1 MVVPT
6 AKSPPT
12 IFFIPG
18 AWHEIWVFDQ
28 LRAVLEARGFETQAL
43 DLPTIISNDP
53 NLGLMD
59 DAKFVH
65 SALTTLADAGK
76 EILIL
81 PHSYGGHVAANA
93 VTGLGVRQRA
103 AAGLQG
109 GVLMIANLA
118 TMITP
123 AGVCLLN
130 NLGGKPLP
138 WFGIGDDG
146 LFTANGAMD
155 LFYHD
160 VKPELAAKA
169 IAGLRRMSYR
179 VVSDISEHDP
189 WNNGIEVG
197 YIFCK
202 NDHSISL
209 DAQKAMA
216 SIFPEGFFTATLESS
231 HSPFFSIPEA
241 TADVIENA
249 VEYARAKLSS

>member
-1 MVVPT
+1 MAAST
-6 AKSPPT
+6 AKNPPT

-28 LRAVLEARGFETQAL
+28 LRAVLEARGFETEAL
-43 DLPTIISNDP
+43 DLPTIVSNDP
-53 NLGLMD
+53 NIGLMD
-59 DAKFVH
+59 DAKLVH
-65 SALTTLADAGK
+65 SALTTLIDAGK
-76 EILIL
+76 EVVIV
-81 PHSYGGHVAANA
+81 PHSYGGQVAANA

-103 AAGLQG
+103 AAALPG

-118 TMITP
+118 TMFTP
-123 AGVCLLN
+123 AGTCLLN

-138 WFGIGDDG
+138 WFGIDDDG

-160 VKPELAAKA
+160 VEPELAAKA
-169 IAGLRRMSYR
+169 VAGLRRMSYR

-189 WNNGIEVG
+189 WNDGIEVG

-216 SIFPEGFFTATLESS
+216 SIFPEGFFTATLEAS
-231 HSPFFSIPEA
+231 HSPFLSMPEA
-241 TADVIENA
+241 TADVIEDA
-249 VEYARAKLSS
+249 VKCACAKLSP